1 MPLRRIDGGAT
12 QPSSRSANV
21 VITFIECQSGYIMIE
36 PPLSIESLQAHA
48 AGELKKW
55 TGSAAQWSAVA
66 PGRVNVIG
74 EHTDYNGG
82 WVLPM
87 AIDRYTV
94 LVAAPGSQADRI
106 RVRSLSLDEESA
118 VSLSRLSDLSDDKWM
133 RYLQGVLA
141 EYAHRAVVC
150 PPLDIVV
157 ASSVPVG
164 GGLSSSAALELAMAH
179 LIEAV
184 TETTWSPSERIRAA
198 VSAEREGAGVP
209 CGVMDQ
215 TIVEQGQQGCVLLLD
230 CAEELISSVIPCDD
244 PQIAWLVIHS
254 GVSHDLADGAYA
266 QRRAECERICETLKV
281 GSLRDV
287 TPEMITALPPDL
299 SAQRPAPS
307 STVSP
312 IQSSTLSPIQSSRLS
327 PIQSSSQQPLD
338 EVLLRRARHV
348 VTENQRVLA
357 ATEALKTANWSTL
370 GQLLFESHQSLRDDY
385 QVSCEELDVLVE
397 LAQAQD
403 AVFGARMTGGGFGG
417 CVVALIDREALLS
430 VATSICQ
437 DYAQQVG
444 LSPRCYRV
452 NSASGANACAVPS

>member
-1 MPLRRIDGGAT
+1 MPRRRIDGGAT
-12 QPSSRSANV
+12 QPSRRNANV
-21 VITFIECQSGYIMIE
+21 VIAFVECHSGYIMIE
-36 PPLSIESLQAHA
+36 PPLSIESLQARA
-48 AGELKKW
+48 ASELNQW
-55 TGSAAQWSAVA
+55 TGSAARWSAAA

-94 LVAAPGSQADRI
+94 LVAAPGLQADRI
-106 RVRSLSLDEESA
+106 RVRSLSLGEQSA

-198 VSAEREGAGVP
+198 VSAERDGAGVP
-209 CGVMDQ
+209 CGIMDQ
-215 TIVEQGQQGCVLLLD
+215 TIVEQGEQGCVLLLD
-230 CAEELISSVIPCDD
+230 CAQGLISSTIPCDD

-266 QRRAECERICETLKV
+266 QRRAECEMICEALQV

-287 TPEMITALPPDL
+287 TPEMITTLTPDL
-299 SAQRPAPS
+299 PA
-307 STVSP
+307 
-312 IQSSTLSPIQSSRLS
+312 LSPIQS
-327 PIQSSSQQPLD
+327 PIQSRLKVPFD

-370 GQLLFESHQSLRDDY
+370 GELLFESHHSLRDDY
-385 QVSCEELDVLVE
+385 EVSCEELDVLVE

-403 AVFGARMTGGGFGG
+403 DVFGARMTGGGFGG
-417 CVVALIDREALLS
+417 CIVALVDREALSS
-430 VATSICQ
+430 VATSISQ
-437 DYAQQVG
+437 GYVQRVG
-444 LSPRCYRV
+444 LSPQCYRV
-452 NSASGANACAVPS
+452 KPASGADVCAVFA

>member
-1 MPLRRIDGGAT
+1 
-12 QPSSRSANV
+12 
-21 VITFIECQSGYIMIE
+21 MIE
-36 PPLSIESLQAHA
+36 PPLSIESLQACA
-48 AGELKKW
+48 VSELNQW
-55 TGSAAQWSAVA
+55 TGSAARWSAAA

-94 LVAAPGSQADRI
+94 LVAAPGLQADRI
-106 RVRSLSLDEESA
+106 RVRSLSLGEQSA

-133 RYLQGVLA
+133 RYLQGVLV
-141 EYAHRAVVC
+141 EYARQAVVC

-198 VSAEREGAGVP
+198 VSAERDGAGVP
-209 CGVMDQ
+209 CGMMDQ
-215 TIVEQGQQGCVLLLD
+215 TIVEQAEQGCVLLLD
-230 CAEELISSVIPCDD
+230 CAQDLISSIIRCDD

-254 GVSHDLADGAYA
+254 GVSHELAEGAYA
-266 QRRAECERICETLKV
+266 QRRAECEMTCEALQV
-281 GSLRDV
+281 DSLRDV
-287 TPEMITALPPDL
+287 TPEMITTLTPDL
-299 SAQRPAPS
+299 PALSPIQSPAP
-307 STVSP
+307 SP
-312 IQSSTLSPIQSSRLS
+312 IQSSTLSPIQSRLKV
-327 PIQSSSQQPLD
+327 PFD

-370 GQLLFESHQSLRDDY
+370 GALLFESHHSLRDDY

-397 LAQAQD
+397 LAQAED
-403 AVFGARMTGGGFGG
+403 DVFGARMTGGGFGG
-417 CVVALIDREALLS
+417 CIVALVNQEALSS
-430 VATSICQ
+430 VATSISEG
-437 DYAQQVG
+437 YAQQIG
-444 LSPRCYRV
+444 LSPQCYQV
-452 NSASGANACAVPS
+452 NPVSGATVCAVFA

>member
-1 MPLRRIDGGAT
+1 
-12 QPSSRSANV
+12 
-21 VITFIECQSGYIMIE
+21 VIVFVECQSGYIMIE
-36 PPLSIESLQAHA
+36 PSLSIESLQAHA
-48 AGELKKW
+48 ASELNQW
-55 TGSAAQWSAVA
+55 TGSAARWSAAA

-94 LVAAPGSQADRI
+94 LVAAPGLQADCI
-106 RVRSLSLDEESA
+106 RVRSLSLGEQSA
-118 VSLSRLSDLSDDKWM
+118 VSLSRLSDLNDDKWM

-198 VSAEREGAGVP
+198 VSAERDGAGVP
-209 CGVMDQ
+209 CGIMDQ
-215 TIVEQGQQGCVLLLD
+215 TIVEQGEQGCVLLLD
-230 CAEELISSVIPCDD
+230 CAQDLISSIIPCDD

-266 QRRAECERICETLKV
+266 QRRAECEMICEALQV

-287 TPEMITALPPDL
+287 TPEMITTLTPDL
-299 SAQRPAPS
+299 PVASPAA
-307 STVSP
+307 SP
-312 IQSSTLSPIQSSRLS
+312 IQSSTPSSI
-327 PIQSSSQQPLD
+327 PSSLQEPFD

-357 ATEALKTANWSTL
+357 AMEALKAANWSTL
-370 GQLLFESHQSLRDDY
+370 GELLFESHHSLRDDY

-403 AVFGARMTGGGFGG
+403 DVFGARMTGGGFGG
-417 CVVALIDREALLS
+417 CVVALVNREALSS

-437 DYAQQVG
+437 GYAQQVG
-444 LSPRCYRV
+444 LSPQCYRV
-452 NSASGANACAVPS
+452 KPASGADVCMVFA

>member
-1 MPLRRIDGGAT
+1 
-12 QPSSRSANV
+12 
-21 VITFIECQSGYIMIE
+21 MIE
-36 PPLSIESLQAHA
+36 PSLSIESLQAHA
-48 AGELKKW
+48 ASELNQW
-55 TGSAAQWSAVA
+55 TGSAARWSAAA

-94 LVAAPGSQADRI
+94 LVAAPGLQADCI
-106 RVRSLSLDEESA
+106 RVRSLSLGEQSA
-118 VSLSRLSDLSDDKWM
+118 VSLSRLSDLNDDKWM

-184 TETTWSPSERIRAA
+184 TETTWSPSERLRAA
-198 VSAEREGAGVP
+198 VSAERDGAGGP
-209 CGVMDQ
+209 CGIMDQ
-215 TIVEQGQQGCVLLLD
+215 TIVEQGEQGCVLLLD
-230 CAEELISSVIPCDD
+230 CAQDLISSIIPCDD

-266 QRRAECERICETLKV
+266 QRRAECEMICEALQV

-287 TPEMITALPPDL
+287 TPEMITTLTPGLPAL
-299 SAQRPAPS
+299 SPAA
-307 STVSP
+307 SP
-312 IQSSTLSPIQSSRLS
+312 AAPTIQSSTPSPIPSSLRE
-327 PIQSSSQQPLD
+327 PFD

-357 ATEALKTANWSTL
+357 AMEALKTANWSTL
-370 GQLLFESHQSLRDDY
+370 GELLFESHHSLRDDY

-403 AVFGARMTGGGFGG
+403 DVFGARMTGGGFGG
-417 CVVALIDREALLS
+417 CVVALVNREALSS

-437 DYAQQVG
+437 GYAQQVG
-444 LSPRCYRV
+444 LSPQCYRV
-452 NSASGANACAVPS
+452 KPASGADVCMVFA

>member
-1 MPLRRIDGGAT
+1 
-12 QPSSRSANV
+12 
-21 VITFIECQSGYIMIE
+21 MIE
-36 PPLSIESLQAHA
+36 PSLSIESLQAHA
-48 AGELKKW
+48 ASELNQW
-55 TGSAAQWSAVA
+55 TGSAARWSAAA

-94 LVAAPGSQADRI
+94 LVAAPGLQADCI
-106 RVRSLSLDEESA
+106 RVRSLSLGEQSA
-118 VSLSRLSDLSDDKWM
+118 VSLSRLSDLNDDKWM

-198 VSAEREGAGVP
+198 VSAERDGAGVP
-209 CGVMDQ
+209 CGIMDQ
-215 TIVEQGQQGCVLLLD
+215 TIVEQGEQGCVLLLD
-230 CAEELISSVIPCDD
+230 CAQDLISSIIPCDD

-266 QRRAECERICETLKV
+266 QRRAECEMICEALQV

-287 TPEMITALPPDL
+287 TPEMITTLTPGLPAL
-299 SAQRPAPS
+299 SPAPS
-307 STVSP
+307 PAAPP
-312 IQSSTLSPIQSSRLS
+312 IQSSTPSPIPSSL
-327 PIQSSSQQPLD
+327 QEPLD

-357 ATEALKTANWSTL
+357 AMEALKTANWSTL
-370 GQLLFESHQSLRDDY
+370 GELLFESHHSLRDDY

-403 AVFGARMTGGGFGG
+403 DVFGARMTGGGFGG
-417 CVVALIDREALLS
+417 CVVALVNREALSS

-437 DYAQQVG
+437 GYAQQVG
-444 LSPRCYRV
+444 LSPQCYRV
-452 NSASGANACAVPS
+452 KPASGADVCMVFA

>member
-1 MPLRRIDGGAT
+1 
-12 QPSSRSANV
+12 
-21 VITFIECQSGYIMIE
+21 MIE
-36 PPLSIESLQAHA
+36 PFLSIESLQARA
-48 AGELKKW
+48 ASELNQW
-55 TGSAAQWSAVA
+55 TGSAARWSAAA

-94 LVAAPGSQADRI
+94 LVAAPGLQADRI
-106 RVRSLSLDEESA
+106 RVRSLSLGEQSA

-198 VSAEREGAGVP
+198 VSAERDGAGVP
-209 CGVMDQ
+209 CGIMDQ
-215 TIVEQGQQGCVLLLD
+215 MIVEQGEQGRVLLLD
-230 CAEELISSVIPCDD
+230 CAQGLISSTIPCDD

-266 QRRAECERICETLKV
+266 QRRAECEMICEALQV

-287 TPEMITALPPDL
+287 TPEMITTLTPDL
-299 SAQRPAPS
+299 PVPSPVPPPVPPPVPSPVPSPAVSP
-307 STVSP
+307 TPSP
-312 IQSSTLSPIQSSRLS
+312 IQSRLKE
-327 PIQSSSQQPLD
+327 PLD
-338 EVLLRRARHV
+338 EVLRRRARHV

-357 ATEALKTANWSTL
+357 ATEALKTANWPIL

-385 QVSCEELDVLVE
+385 QVSCEELDLLVE
-397 LAQAQD
+397 LAQGHD
-403 AVFGARMTGGGFGG
+403 EVFGARMTGGGFGG
-417 CVVALIDREALLS
+417 CIVALVNREALSS
-430 VATSICQ
+430 VATSISQ
-437 DYAQQVG
+437 GFAQQVG
-444 LSPRCYRV
+444 LSPRCYQV
-452 NSASGANACAVPS
+452 NPTAGAGVWAVSS

>member
-1 MPLRRIDGGAT
+1 
-12 QPSSRSANV
+12 
-21 VITFIECQSGYIMIE
+21 MIE
-36 PPLSIESLQAHA
+36 PSLSIESLQAHA
-48 AGELKKW
+48 ASELNQW
-55 TGSAAQWSAVA
+55 TGSAARWSAAA

-94 LVAAPGSQADRI
+94 LVAAPGLQADCI
-106 RVRSLSLDEESA
+106 RVRSLSLGEQSA
-118 VSLSRLSDLSDDKWM
+118 VSLSRLSDLNDDKWM

-198 VSAEREGAGVP
+198 VSAERDGAGVP
-209 CGVMDQ
+209 CGIMDQ
-215 TIVEQGQQGCVLLLD
+215 TIVEQGERGCVLLLD
-230 CAEELISSVIPCDD
+230 CAQDLISSIIPCDD

-266 QRRAECERICETLKV
+266 QRRAECEMICEALQV

-287 TPEMITALPPDL
+287 TPEMITTLTPGLPAL
-299 SAQRPAPS
+299 SPAPS
-307 STVSP
+307 PAAPP
-312 IQSSTLSPIQSSRLS
+312 IQSSTPSPIPSSLQE
-327 PIQSSSQQPLD
+327 PFD

-357 ATEALKTANWSTL
+357 AMEALKTANWSTL
-370 GQLLFESHQSLRDDY
+370 GELLFESHHSLRDDY

-403 AVFGARMTGGGFGG
+403 DVFGARMTGGGFGG
-417 CVVALIDREALLS
+417 CVVALVNREALSS

-437 DYAQQVG
+437 GYAQQVG
-444 LSPRCYRV
+444 LSPQCYRV
-452 NSASGANACAVPS
+452 KPASGADVCMVFA

>member
-1 MPLRRIDGGAT
+1 L
-12 QPSSRSANV
+12 
-21 VITFIECQSGYIMIE
+21 
-36 PPLSIESLQAHA
+36 
-48 AGELKKW
+48 GE
-55 TGSAAQWSAVA
+55 Q
-66 PGRVNVIG
+66 
-74 EHTDYNGG
+74 
-82 WVLPM
+82 
-87 AIDRYTV
+87 
-94 LVAAPGSQADRI
+94 
-106 RVRSLSLDEESA
+106 SA

-198 VSAEREGAGVP
+198 VSAERDGAGVP
-209 CGVMDQ
+209 CGIMDQ
-215 TIVEQGQQGCVLLLD
+215 TIVEQGEQGCVLLLD
-230 CAEELISSVIPCDD
+230 CAQGLISSTIPCDD

-266 QRRAECERICETLKV
+266 QRRAECEMICEALQV

-287 TPEMITALPPDL
+287 TPEMITTLTPDL
-299 SAQRPAPS
+299 PA
-307 STVSP
+307 
-312 IQSSTLSPIQSSRLS
+312 LSPIQS
-327 PIQSSSQQPLD
+327 PIQSRLKVPFD

-370 GQLLFESHQSLRDDY
+370 GELLFESHHSLRDDY

-403 AVFGARMTGGGFGG
+403 DVFGARMTGGGFGG
-417 CVVALIDREALLS
+417 CIVALVDREALSS
-430 VATSICQ
+430 VATSISQ
-437 DYAQQVG
+437 GYVQRVG
-444 LSPRCYRV
+444 LSPQCYRV
-452 NSASGANACAVPS
+452 KPASGADVCAVFA

>member
-1 MPLRRIDGGAT
+1 
-12 QPSSRSANV
+12 
-21 VITFIECQSGYIMIE
+21 MIE
-36 PPLSIESLQAHA
+36 PSLSIESLQAHA
-48 AGELKKW
+48 ASELNQW
-55 TGSAAQWSAVA
+55 TGSAARWSAAA

-87 AIDRYTV
+87 AIDRHTV
-94 LVAAPGSQADRI
+94 LVAAPGLVAGRL
-106 RVRSLSLDEESA
+106 RVRSLSLGEQSA

-133 RYLQGVLA
+133 RYLQGVLV
-141 EYAHRAVVC
+141 EYANRQIVC

-157 ASSVPVG
+157 ASNVPVG
-164 GGLSSSAALELAMAH
+164 GGLSSSAALELSMAH

-184 TETTWSPSERIRAA
+184 TETTLSSSERIRAA

-230 CAEELISSVIPCDD
+230 CAEELISSIIPCDD

-266 QRRAECERICETLKV
+266 QRHAECEMICEALQV

-287 TPEMITALPPDL
+287 TPEMITTLTPDL
-299 SAQRPAPS
+299 PAPS
-307 STVSP
+307 PASPPAASP
-312 IQSSTLSPIQSSRLS
+312 IQSSTPSPIPSSL
-327 PIQSSSQQPLD
+327 QEPLD

-357 ATEALKTANWSTL
+357 AAEALKTANWSTL

-417 CVVALIDREALLS
+417 CVVALVDREALLS

-437 DYAQQVG
+437 GYAQRVG

-452 NSASGANACAVPS
+452 NPASGADVCAVPS

>member
-1 MPLRRIDGGAT
+1 
-12 QPSSRSANV
+12 
-21 VITFIECQSGYIMIE
+21 MIE
-36 PPLSIESLQAHA
+36 PSLSIESLQAHA
-48 AGELKKW
+48 ASELNQW
-55 TGSAAQWSAVA
+55 TGSAARWSAAA

-94 LVAAPGSQADRI
+94 LVAAPGLQADCI
-106 RVRSLSLDEESA
+106 RVRSLSLGEQSA
-118 VSLSRLSDLSDDKWM
+118 VSLSRLSDLNDDKWM

-198 VSAEREGAGVP
+198 VSAERDGAGVP
-209 CGVMDQ
+209 CGIMDQ
-215 TIVEQGQQGCVLLLD
+215 TIVEQGEQGCVLLLD
-230 CAEELISSVIPCDD
+230 CAQDLISSIIPCDD

-266 QRRAECERICETLKV
+266 QRRAECEMICEALQV

-287 TPEMITALPPDL
+287 TPEMITTLTPGL
-299 SAQRPAPS
+299 PAPS
-307 STVSP
+307 PAPSPAAPP
-312 IQSSTLSPIQSSRLS
+312 IQSSTPSPIPSSLQE
-327 PIQSSSQQPLD
+327 PFD

-357 ATEALKTANWSTL
+357 AMEALKTANWSTL
-370 GQLLFESHQSLRDDY
+370 GELLFESHHSLRDDY

-403 AVFGARMTGGGFGG
+403 DVFGARMTGGGFGG
-417 CVVALIDREALLS
+417 CVVALVNREALSS

-437 DYAQQVG
+437 GYAQQVG
-444 LSPRCYRV
+444 LSPQCYRV
-452 NSASGANACAVPS
+452 KPASGADVCMVFA

>member
-1 MPLRRIDGGAT
+1 MPRRRIDGGAT
-12 QPSSRSANV
+12 QPSRRNANV
-21 VITFIECQSGYIMIE
+21 VIAFVECHSGYIMIE
-36 PPLSIESLQAHA
+36 PPLSIESLQARA
-48 AGELKKW
+48 ASELNQW
-55 TGSAAQWSAVA
+55 TGSAARWSAAA

-94 LVAAPGSQADRI
+94 LVAAPGLQADRI
-106 RVRSLSLDEESA
+106 RVRSLSLGEQSA

-198 VSAEREGAGVP
+198 VSAERDGAGVP
-209 CGVMDQ
+209 CGIMDQ
-215 TIVEQGQQGCVLLLD
+215 TIVEQGEQGCVLLLD
-230 CAEELISSVIPCDD
+230 CAQGLISSTIPCDD

-266 QRRAECERICETLKV
+266 QRRAECEMICEALQV

-287 TPEMITALPPDL
+287 TPEMITTLTPDL
-299 SAQRPAPS
+299 PAL
-307 STVSP
+307 SP
-312 IQSSTLSPIQSSRLS
+312 IQSPIQSPTLSPIQSRLKV
-327 PIQSSSQQPLD
+327 PFD

-370 GQLLFESHQSLRDDY
+370 GELLFESHHSLRDDY

-403 AVFGARMTGGGFGG
+403 DVFGARMTGGGFGG
-417 CVVALIDREALLS
+417 CIVALVDREALSS
-430 VATSICQ
+430 VATSISQ
-437 DYAQQVG
+437 GYVQRVG
-444 LSPRCYRV
+444 LSPQCYRV
-452 NSASGANACAVPS
+452 KPASGADVCAVFA

>member
-1 MPLRRIDGGAT
+1 
-12 QPSSRSANV
+12 
-21 VITFIECQSGYIMIE
+21 MIE
-36 PPLSIESLQAHA
+36 PSLSIESLQAHA
-48 AGELKKW
+48 ASELNQW
-55 TGSAAQWSAVA
+55 TGSAARWSAAA

-94 LVAAPGSQADRI
+94 LVAAPGLQADCI
-106 RVRSLSLDEESA
+106 RVRSLSLGEQSA
-118 VSLSRLSDLSDDKWM
+118 VSLSRLSDLNDDTWM
-133 RYLQGVLA
+133 RYLQGVLV
-141 EYAHRAVVC
+141 EYANRQIVC

-157 ASSVPVG
+157 ASNVPVG
-164 GGLSSSAALELAMAH
+164 GGLSSSAALELSMAH

-184 TETTWSPSERIRAA
+184 TETTLSSSERIRAA

-230 CAEELISSVIPCDD
+230 CAEELISSIIPCDD

-266 QRRAECERICETLKV
+266 QRRAECEMICEALQV

-287 TPEMITALPPDL
+287 TPEMITTLTPDL
-299 SAQRPAPS
+299 PAPS
-307 STVSP
+307 PASPPAASPIQSPAVSPIQSPAVSP
-312 IQSSTLSPIQSSRLS
+312 IQSSTPSPIPSSL
-327 PIQSSSQQPLD
+327 QELLD

-357 ATEALKTANWSTL
+357 AAEALKTANWSTL
-370 GQLLFESHQSLRDDY
+370 GELLFESHHSLRDDY

-403 AVFGARMTGGGFGG
+403 DVFGARMTGGGFGG
-417 CVVALIDREALLS
+417 CVVALVNREALSS

-437 DYAQQVG
+437 GYAQQVG
-444 LSPRCYRV
+444 LSPQCYRV
-452 NSASGANACAVPS
+452 KPASGADVCMVFA

>member
-1 MPLRRIDGGAT
+1 MPRRRIDGGAT
-12 QPSSRSANV
+12 QPSRRNANV
-21 VITFIECQSGYIMIE
+21 VIAFVECHSGYIMIE
-36 PPLSIESLQAHA
+36 PPLSIESLQARA
-48 AGELKKW
+48 ASELNQW
-55 TGSAAQWSAVA
+55 TGSAARWSAAA

-94 LVAAPGSQADRI
+94 LVAAPGLQADRI
-106 RVRSLSLDEESA
+106 RVRSLSLGEQSA
-118 VSLSRLSDLSDDKWM
+118 MSLSRLSDLSDDKWM

-198 VSAEREGAGVP
+198 VSAERDGAGVP
-209 CGVMDQ
+209 CGIMDQ
-215 TIVEQGQQGCVLLLD
+215 TIVEQGEQGCVLLLD
-230 CAEELISSVIPCDD
+230 CAQGLISSTIPCDD

-266 QRRAECERICETLKV
+266 QRRAECEMICEALQV

-287 TPEMITALPPDL
+287 TPEMITTLTPDL
-299 SAQRPAPS
+299 PA
-307 STVSP
+307 
-312 IQSSTLSPIQSSRLS
+312 LSPIQS
-327 PIQSSSQQPLD
+327 PIQSRLKVPFD

-370 GQLLFESHQSLRDDY
+370 GELLFESHHSLRDDY

-403 AVFGARMTGGGFGG
+403 DVFGARMTGGGFGG
-417 CVVALIDREALLS
+417 CIVALVDREALSS
-430 VATSICQ
+430 VATSISQ
-437 DYAQQVG
+437 GYVQRVG
-444 LSPRCYRV
+444 LSPQCYRV
-452 NSASGANACAVPS
+452 KPASGADVCAVFA

>member
-1 MPLRRIDGGAT
+1 MPRRRIDGGAT
-12 QPSSRSANV
+12 QPSRRNANV
-21 VITFIECQSGYIMIE
+21 VIAFVECHSGYIMIE
-36 PPLSIESLQAHA
+36 PPLSIESLQARA
-48 AGELKKW
+48 ASELNQW
-55 TGSAAQWSAVA
+55 TGSAARWSAAA

-94 LVAAPGSQADRI
+94 LVAAPGLQADRI
-106 RVRSLSLDEESA
+106 RVRSLSLGEQSA

-198 VSAEREGAGVP
+198 VSAERDGAGVP
-209 CGVMDQ
+209 CGIMDQ
-215 TIVEQGQQGCVLLLD
+215 TIVEQGEQGCVLLLD
-230 CAEELISSVIPCDD
+230 CAQGLISSTIHCDD

-266 QRRAECERICETLKV
+266 QRRAECEMICEALQV

-287 TPEMITALPPDL
+287 TPEMITTLTPDL
-299 SAQRPAPS
+299 PA
-307 STVSP
+307 
-312 IQSSTLSPIQSSRLS
+312 LSPIQS
-327 PIQSSSQQPLD
+327 PIQSRLKVPFD

-370 GQLLFESHQSLRDDY
+370 GELLFESHHSLRDDY

-403 AVFGARMTGGGFGG
+403 DVFGARMTGGGFGG
-417 CVVALIDREALLS
+417 CIVALVDREALSS
-430 VATSICQ
+430 VATSISQ
-437 DYAQQVG
+437 GYVQRVG
-444 LSPRCYRV
+444 LSPQCYRV
-452 NSASGANACAVPS
+452 KPASGADVCAVFA

>member
-1 MPLRRIDGGAT
+1 MPRRRIDGGAT
-12 QPSSRSANV
+12 QPSSRNANV
-21 VITFIECQSGYIMIE
+21 VIALVERHSGYAMIE
-36 PPLSIESLQAHA
+36 PPLSIESLQARA
-48 AGELKKW
+48 AGELNQW
-55 TGSAAQWSAVA
+55 TGSAARWSAAA

-94 LVAAPGSQADRI
+94 LVAAPGLQADRI
-106 RVRSLSLDEESA
+106 RVRSLSLGEQSA

-198 VSAEREGAGVP
+198 VSAERDGAGVP
-209 CGVMDQ
+209 CGIMDQ
-215 TIVEQGQQGCVLLLD
+215 TIVEQGEQGCVLLLD
-230 CAEELISSVIPCDD
+230 CAQGLISSTIPCDD

-266 QRRAECERICETLKV
+266 QRRAECEMICEALQV

-287 TPEMITALPPDL
+287 TPEMITTLTPDL
-299 SAQRPAPS
+299 PAP
-307 STVSP
+307 SP
-312 IQSSTLSPIQSSRLS
+312 IQSSTLSPIQSRLKV
-327 PIQSSSQQPLD
+327 PFD

-370 GQLLFESHQSLRDDY
+370 GELLFESHHSLRDDY

-403 AVFGARMTGGGFGG
+403 DVFGARMTGGGFGG
-417 CVVALIDREALLS
+417 CIVALVDREALSS
-430 VATSICQ
+430 VATSISQ
-437 DYAQQVG
+437 GYVQRVG
-444 LSPRCYRV
+444 LSPQCYRV
-452 NSASGANACAVPS
+452 KPASGADVCAVFA

>member
-1 MPLRRIDGGAT
+1 MPRRRIDGGAT
-12 QPSSRSANV
+12 QPSRRNANV
-21 VITFIECQSGYIMIE
+21 VIAFVECHSGYIMIE
-36 PPLSIESLQAHA
+36 PPLSIESLQARA
-48 AGELKKW
+48 ASELNQW
-55 TGSAAQWSAVA
+55 TGSAARWSAAA

-94 LVAAPGSQADRI
+94 LVAAPGLQADRI
-106 RVRSLSLDEESA
+106 RVRSLSLGEQSA

-198 VSAEREGAGVP
+198 VSAERDGAGVP
-209 CGVMDQ
+209 CGIMDQ
-215 TIVEQGQQGCVLLLD
+215 TIVEQGEQGCVLLLD
-230 CAEELISSVIPCDD
+230 CAQSLISSTIPCDD

-266 QRRAECERICETLKV
+266 QRRAECEMICEALQV

-287 TPEMITALPPDL
+287 TPEMITTLTPDL
-299 SAQRPAPS
+299 PALSPIQSPIQSPAP
-307 STVSP
+307 SP
-312 IQSSTLSPIQSSRLS
+312 IQSSTLSPIQSRLKV
-327 PIQSSSQQPLD
+327 PFD

-370 GQLLFESHQSLRDDY
+370 GELLFESHHSLRDDY
-385 QVSCEELDVLVE
+385 EVSCEELDVLVE

-403 AVFGARMTGGGFGG
+403 DVFGARMTGGGFGG
-417 CVVALIDREALLS
+417 CIVALVDREALSS
-430 VATSICQ
+430 VATSISQ
-437 DYAQQVG
+437 GYVQRVG
-444 LSPRCYRV
+444 LSPQCYRV
-452 NSASGANACAVPS
+452 KPASGADVCAVFA

>member
-1 MPLRRIDGGAT
+1 MPRRRIDGGAT
-12 QPSSRSANV
+12 QPSRRNANV
-21 VITFIECQSGYIMIE
+21 VIAFVECHSGYIMIE
-36 PPLSIESLQAHA
+36 PPLSIESLQARA
-48 AGELKKW
+48 ASELNQW
-55 TGSAAQWSAVA
+55 TGSAARWSAAA

-94 LVAAPGSQADRI
+94 LVAAPGLQADRI
-106 RVRSLSLDEESA
+106 RVRSLSLGEQSA

-198 VSAEREGAGVP
+198 VSAERDGAGVP
-209 CGVMDQ
+209 CGIMDQ
-215 TIVEQGQQGCVLLLD
+215 TIVEQGEQGCVLLLD
-230 CAEELISSVIPCDD
+230 CAQGLISSTIPCDD

-266 QRRAECERICETLKV
+266 QRRAECEMICEALQV

-287 TPEMITALPPDL
+287 TPEMITTLTPDL
-299 SAQRPAPS
+299 PA
-307 STVSP
+307 
-312 IQSSTLSPIQSSRLS
+312 LSPIQS
-327 PIQSSSQQPLD
+327 PIQSRLKVPFD

-370 GQLLFESHQSLRDDY
+370 GELLFESHYSLRDDY

-397 LAQAQD
+397 LAQAHD
-403 AVFGARMTGGGFGG
+403 GVFGARMTGGGFGG
-417 CVVALIDREALLS
+417 CIVALVNREALSS
-430 VATSICQ
+430 VATSISQ
-437 DYAQQVG
+437 GYAQQVG
-444 LSPRCYRV
+444 LSPQCYRV
-452 NSASGANACAVPS
+452 KPASGADVCAVFA

>member
-1 MPLRRIDGGAT
+1 MPRRRIDGGAT
-12 QPSSRSANV
+12 QPSRRNANV
-21 VITFIECQSGYIMIE
+21 VIAFVECHSGYIMIE
-36 PPLSIESLQAHA
+36 PPLSIESLQARA
-48 AGELKKW
+48 ASELNQW
-55 TGSAAQWSAVA
+55 TGSAARWSAAA

-94 LVAAPGSQADRI
+94 LVAAPGLQADRI
-106 RVRSLSLDEESA
+106 RVRSLSLGEQSA

-198 VSAEREGAGVP
+198 VSAERDGAGVP
-209 CGVMDQ
+209 CGIMDQ
-215 TIVEQGQQGCVLLLD
+215 TIVEQGEQGCVLLLD
-230 CAEELISSVIPCDD
+230 CAQGLISSTIPCDD

-266 QRRAECERICETLKV
+266 QRRAECERICEALQV

-287 TPEMITALPPDL
+287 TPEMITTLTPDL
-299 SAQRPAPS
+299 PA
-307 STVSP
+307 
-312 IQSSTLSPIQSSRLS
+312 LSPIQS
-327 PIQSSSQQPLD
+327 PIQSRLKVPFD

-370 GQLLFESHQSLRDDY
+370 GELLFESHHSLRDDY

-403 AVFGARMTGGGFGG
+403 DVFGARMTGGGFGG
-417 CVVALIDREALLS
+417 CIVALVDREALSS
-430 VATSICQ
+430 VATSISQ
-437 DYAQQVG
+437 GYVQRVG
-444 LSPRCYRV
+444 LSPQCYRV
-452 NSASGANACAVPS
+452 KPASGADVCAVFA

>member
-1 MPLRRIDGGAT
+1 
-12 QPSSRSANV
+12 
-21 VITFIECQSGYIMIE
+21 MIE
-36 PPLSIESLQAHA
+36 PPLSIESLQARA
-48 AGELKKW
+48 ASELNQW
-55 TGSAAQWSAVA
+55 TGSAARWSAAA

-94 LVAAPGSQADRI
+94 LVAAPGLQADRI
-106 RVRSLSLDEESA
+106 RVRSLSLGEQSA

-198 VSAEREGAGVP
+198 VSAERDGAGVP
-209 CGVMDQ
+209 CGIMDQ
-215 TIVEQGQQGCVLLLD
+215 TIVEQGEQGCVLLLD
-230 CAEELISSVIPCDD
+230 CAQGLISSTIPCDD

-266 QRRAECERICETLKV
+266 QRRAECEMICEALQV

-287 TPEMITALPPDL
+287 TPEMITTLTPDL
-299 SAQRPAPS
+299 PA
-307 STVSP
+307 
-312 IQSSTLSPIQSSRLS
+312 LSPIQSPA
-327 PIQSSSQQPLD
+327 PIQSRLKVPFD

-370 GQLLFESHQSLRDDY
+370 GELLFESHHSLRDDY

-403 AVFGARMTGGGFGG
+403 DVFGARMTGGGFGG
-417 CVVALIDREALLS
+417 CIVALVDREALSS
-430 VATSICQ
+430 VATSISQ
-437 DYAQQVG
+437 GYVQRVG
-444 LSPRCYRV
+444 LSPQCYRV
-452 NSASGANACAVPS
+452 KPASGADVCAVFA

>member
-1 MPLRRIDGGAT
+1 
-12 QPSSRSANV
+12 
-21 VITFIECQSGYIMIE
+21 MIE
-36 PPLSIESLQAHA
+36 PSLSIESLQAHA
-48 AGELKKW
+48 ASELNQW
-55 TGSAAQWSAVA
+55 TGSAPRWSAAA

-94 LVAAPGSQADRI
+94 LVAAPGLQADCI
-106 RVRSLSLDEESA
+106 RVRSLSLGEQSA
-118 VSLSRLSDLSDDKWM
+118 VSLSRLSDLNDDKWM

-198 VSAEREGAGVP
+198 VSAERDGAGVP
-209 CGVMDQ
+209 CGIMDQ
-215 TIVEQGQQGCVLLLD
+215 TIVEQGEQGCVLLLD
-230 CAEELISSVIPCDD
+230 CAQDLISSIIPCDD

-266 QRRAECERICETLKV
+266 QRRAECEMICEALQV

-287 TPEMITALPPDL
+287 TPEMITTLTPGLPAL
-299 SAQRPAPS
+299 SPAPP
-307 STVSP
+307 P
-312 IQSSTLSPIQSSRLS
+312 IQSSTPSPIPSSLQE
-327 PIQSSSQQPLD
+327 PFD

-357 ATEALKTANWSTL
+357 AMEALKTANWSTL
-370 GQLLFESHQSLRDDY
+370 GELLFESHHSLRDDY

-403 AVFGARMTGGGFGG
+403 DVFGARMTGGGFGG
-417 CVVALIDREALLS
+417 CVVALVNREALSS

-437 DYAQQVG
+437 GYAQQVG
-444 LSPRCYRV
+444 LSPQCYRV
-452 NSASGANACAVPS
+452 KPASGADVCMVFA

>member
-1 MPLRRIDGGAT
+1 MSRRRIDGGAT
-12 QPSSRSANV
+12 QPSRRNANV
-21 VITFIECQSGYIMIE
+21 VIAFVECHSGYIMIE
-36 PPLSIESLQAHA
+36 PPLSIESLQARA
-48 AGELKKW
+48 ASELNQW
-55 TGSAAQWSAVA
+55 TGSAARWSAAA

-94 LVAAPGSQADRI
+94 LVAAPGLQADRI
-106 RVRSLSLDEESA
+106 RVRSLSLGEQSA

-198 VSAEREGAGVP
+198 VSAERDGAGVP
-209 CGVMDQ
+209 CGIMDQ
-215 TIVEQGQQGCVLLLD
+215 TIVEQGEQGCVLLLD
-230 CAEELISSVIPCDD
+230 CAQGLISSTIPCDD

-266 QRRAECERICETLKV
+266 QRRAECEMICEALQV

-287 TPEMITALPPDL
+287 TPEMITTLTPDL
-299 SAQRPAPS
+299 PA
-307 STVSP
+307 
-312 IQSSTLSPIQSSRLS
+312 LSPIQS
-327 PIQSSSQQPLD
+327 PIQSRLKVPFD

-370 GQLLFESHQSLRDDY
+370 GELLFESHHSLRDDY
-385 QVSCEELDVLVE
+385 EVSCEELDVLVE

-403 AVFGARMTGGGFGG
+403 DVFGARMTGGGFGG
-417 CVVALIDREALLS
+417 CVVALVNREALSS
-430 VATSICQ
+430 VTTSMSQ
-437 DYAQQVG
+437 RYAQQFGV
-444 LSPRCYRV
+444 SPRCYWV
-452 NSASGANACAVPS
+452 NPTSGADVCAVSS

>member
-1 MPLRRIDGGAT
+1 MPRRRIDGGAT
-12 QPSSRSANV
+12 QPLSRSANV
-21 VITFIECQSGYIMIE
+21 VIAFVECHSGYIMIE
-36 PPLSIESLQAHA
+36 PPHSIESLQARA
-48 AGELKKW
+48 ASELNQW
-55 TGSAAQWSAVA
+55 TGSAARWSAAA

-94 LVAAPGSQADRI
+94 LVAAPGLQVDRI
-106 RVRSLSLDEESA
+106 RVRSLSLGEQSA

-141 EYAHRAVVC
+141 QYAHRAVVC

-184 TETTWSPSERIRAA
+184 TETTWLPSERIRAA
-198 VSAEREGAGVP
+198 VSAERDGAGVP
-209 CGVMDQ
+209 CGIMDQ
-215 TIVEQGQQGCVLLLD
+215 TIVEQGEQGCVLLLD
-230 CAEELISSVIPCDD
+230 CAEDLISSIIPCDD

-266 QRRAECERICETLKV
+266 QRRAECEMICEALQV

-287 TPEMITALPPDL
+287 TPETITTLTPDL
-299 SAQRPAPS
+299 PAR
-307 STVSP
+307 SP
-312 IQSSTLSPIQSSRLS
+312 IQSLAPSPSPIQPSTLSPIQSRLKV
-327 PIQSSSQQPLD
+327 PLD

-370 GQLLFESHQSLRDDY
+370 GELLFESHYSLRDDY

-397 LAQAQD
+397 LAQAHD
-403 AVFGARMTGGGFGG
+403 GVFGARMTGGGFGG
-417 CVVALIDREALLS
+417 CIVALVNREALSS
-430 VATSICQ
+430 VATSISQ
-437 DYAQQVG
+437 GYAQQVG
-444 LSPRCYRV
+444 LSPQCYRV
-452 NSASGANACAVPS
+452 KPASGADVCAVFA

>member
-1 MPLRRIDGGAT
+1 MPRRRIDGGAT
-12 QPSSRSANV
+12 QPSRRNANV
-21 VITFIECQSGYIMIE
+21 VIAFVECHSGYIMIE
-36 PPLSIESLQAHA
+36 PPLSIESLQARA
-48 AGELKKW
+48 ASELNQW
-55 TGSAAQWSAVA
+55 TGSAARWSAAA

-94 LVAAPGSQADRI
+94 LVAAPGLQADRI
-106 RVRSLSLDEESA
+106 RVRSLSLGEQSA

-198 VSAEREGAGVP
+198 VSAERDGAGVP
-209 CGVMDQ
+209 CGIMDQ
-215 TIVEQGQQGCVLLLD
+215 TIVEQGEQGCVLLLY
-230 CAEELISSVIPCDD
+230 CAQGLISSTIPCDYL
-244 PQIAWLVIHS
+244 QIALLVIHS

-266 QRRAECERICETLKV
+266 QRRAECEMICEALQV

-287 TPEMITALPPDL
+287 TPEMITTLTPDL
-299 SAQRPAPS
+299 PE
-307 STVSP
+307 
-312 IQSSTLSPIQSSRLS
+312 LSPIQS
-327 PIQSSSQQPLD
+327 PIQSRLKVPFD

-370 GQLLFESHQSLRDDY
+370 GELLFESNHSLRDDY

-403 AVFGARMTGGGFGG
+403 DVFGARMTGGGFGG
-417 CVVALIDREALLS
+417 CIVALVDREALSS
-430 VATSICQ
+430 VATSISQ
-437 DYAQQVG
+437 GYVQRVG
-444 LSPRCYRV
+444 MSPQCYRV
-452 NSASGANACAVPS
+452 KPASGADVCAVFA

>member
-1 MPLRRIDGGAT
+1 MPRRRIDGGAT
-12 QPSSRSANV
+12 QLLSRNANV
-21 VITFIECQSGYIMIE
+21 VIAFVECHSGYIMIE
-36 PPLSIESLQAHA
+36 PPHSIESLQARA
-48 AGELKKW
+48 ASELNQW
-55 TGSAAQWSAVA
+55 TGSAARWSAAA
-66 PGRVNVIG
+66 PGRVNIIG

-94 LVAAPGSQADRI
+94 LVAAPGLQADRI
-106 RVRSLSLDEESA
+106 RVRSLSLGEQSA

-141 EYAHRAVVC
+141 QYAHRAVVC

-198 VSAEREGAGVP
+198 VSAERDGAGVP
-209 CGVMDQ
+209 CGIMDQ
-215 TIVEQGQQGCVLLLD
+215 TIVEQGEQGCVLLLD
-230 CAEELISSVIPCDD
+230 CAEDLISSIIPCDD

-266 QRRAECERICETLKV
+266 QRRAECEMICEALQV

-287 TPEMITALPPDL
+287 TPETITTLTPDL
-299 SAQRPAPS
+299 PAPS
-307 STVSP
+307 P
-312 IQSSTLSPIQSSRLS
+312 IQPSTLSPIQSRLKV
-327 PIQSSSQQPLD
+327 PLD

-370 GQLLFESHQSLRDDY
+370 GELLFESHHSLRDDY

-403 AVFGARMTGGGFGG
+403 DVFGARMTGGGFGG
-417 CVVALIDREALLS
+417 CIVALVNKEALSS
-430 VATSICQ
+430 VATSISQ
-437 DYAQQVG
+437 GYAQRVG
-444 LSPRCYRV
+444 LSPQCYRV
-452 NSASGANACAVPS
+452 KPASGADVCAVFA

>member
-1 MPLRRIDGGAT
+1 MPRRRIDGGAT
-12 QPSSRSANV
+12 QPLSRSANV
-21 VITFIECQSGYIMIE
+21 VIAFVECHSGYIMIE
-36 PPLSIESLQAHA
+36 PPLSIASLQAGA
-48 AGELKKW
+48 ASELNQW
-55 TGSAAQWSAVA
+55 TGSAARWSAAA

-94 LVAAPGSQADRI
+94 LVAAPGLQADRI
-106 RVRSLSLDEESA
+106 RVRSLSLGEQSA

-198 VSAEREGAGVP
+198 VSAERDGAGVP
-209 CGVMDQ
+209 CGIMDQ
-215 TIVEQGQQGCVLLLD
+215 TIVEQGEQGCVLLLD
-230 CAEELISSVIPCDD
+230 CAQGLISSTIPCDD

-266 QRRAECERICETLKV
+266 QRRAECEMICEALQV

-287 TPEMITALPPDL
+287 TPEMITTLTPDL
-299 SAQRPAPS
+299 PA
-307 STVSP
+307 
-312 IQSSTLSPIQSSRLS
+312 LSPIQS
-327 PIQSSSQQPLD
+327 PIQSRLKVPFD

-370 GQLLFESHQSLRDDY
+370 GELLFESHHSLRDDY

-403 AVFGARMTGGGFGG
+403 DVFGARMTGGGFGG
-417 CVVALIDREALLS
+417 CIVALVDREALSS
-430 VATSICQ
+430 VATSISQ
-437 DYAQQVG
+437 GYVQRVG
-444 LSPRCYRV
+444 LSPQCYRV
-452 NSASGANACAVPS
+452 KPASGADVCAVFA

>member
-1 MPLRRIDGGAT
+1 M
-12 QPSSRSANV
+12 
-21 VITFIECQSGYIMIE
+21 FE
-36 PPLSIESLQAHA
+36 PPLSIESLQARA
-48 AGELKKW
+48 VSELNQW
-55 TGSAAQWSAVA
+55 TGSAARWSAAA

-94 LVAAPGSQADRI
+94 LVAAPGLQADRI
-106 RVRSLSLDEESA
+106 RVRSLSLGEQSA
-118 VSLSRLSDLSDDKWM
+118 VSLSRLWDLSDDKWM

-184 TETTWSPSERIRAA
+184 TEITWSPAERIRAA
-198 VSAEREGAGVP
+198 VSAERDGAGVP
-209 CGVMDQ
+209 CGIMDQ
-215 TIVEQGQQGCVLLLD
+215 TIVEQGEQGCVLLLD
-230 CAEELISSVIPCDD
+230 CAQDLISSIIRCDD
-244 PQIAWLVIHS
+244 PQIVWLVIHS

-266 QRRAECERICETLKV
+266 QRRAECEMICEALQV

-287 TPEMITALPPDL
+287 TPEMITTLTPDL
-299 SAQRPAPS
+299 PAPS
-307 STVSP
+307 PAVSPGPSPIPSP
-312 IQSSTLSPIQSSRLS
+312 IQSRLKE
-327 PIQSSSQQPLD
+327 PLD

-370 GQLLFESHQSLRDDY
+370 GELLFESHHSLRDDY

-403 AVFGARMTGGGFGG
+403 DVFGARMTGGGFGG
-417 CVVALIDREALLS
+417 CIVALVNKEALSS
-430 VATSICQ
+430 VATSISQ
-437 DYAQQVG
+437 GYAQRVG
-444 LSPRCYRV
+444 LSPQCYRV
-452 NSASGANACAVPS
+452 KPASGADVCAVFA

>member
-1 MPLRRIDGGAT
+1 MPRRRIDGGAT
-12 QPSSRSANV
+12 QPSRRNANV
-21 VITFIECQSGYIMIE
+21 VIAFVECHSGYIMIE
-36 PPLSIESLQAHA
+36 PPLSIESLQARA
-48 AGELKKW
+48 ASELNQW
-55 TGSAAQWSAVA
+55 TGSAARWSAAA

-94 LVAAPGSQADRI
+94 LVAAPGLQADRI
-106 RVRSLSLDEESA
+106 RVRSLSLGEQSA

-198 VSAEREGAGVP
+198 VSAERDGAGVP
-209 CGVMDQ
+209 CGIMDQ
-215 TIVEQGQQGCVLLLD
+215 TIVEQGEQGCVLLLD
-230 CAEELISSVIPCDD
+230 CAQDLISSTIPCDD

-266 QRRAECERICETLKV
+266 QRRAECEMICEALQV

-287 TPEMITALPPDL
+287 TPEMITTLTPDL
-299 SAQRPAPS
+299 PA
-307 STVSP
+307 
-312 IQSSTLSPIQSSRLS
+312 LSPIQS
-327 PIQSSSQQPLD
+327 PIQSRLKVPFD

-357 ATEALKTANWSTL
+357 ATEALKTANWSIL
-370 GQLLFESHQSLRDDY
+370 GDLLHESHHSLRDDY
-385 QVSCEELDVLVE
+385 QVSCEELDILVE

-403 AVFGARMTGGGFGG
+403 DVFGARMTGGGFGG
-417 CVVALIDREALLS
+417 CIVALVNREALSS
-430 VATSICQ
+430 VATSISQ
-437 DYAQQVG
+437 GFAQQVG
-444 LSPRCYRV
+444 LSPRCYQV
-452 NSASGANACAVPS
+452 NPSAGAGVWAVSS

>member
-1 MPLRRIDGGAT
+1 MPRRRIDGGAT
-12 QPSSRSANV
+12 QPSRRNANV
-21 VITFIECQSGYIMIE
+21 VIAFVECHSGYIMIE
-36 PPLSIESLQAHA
+36 PPLSIESLQARA
-48 AGELKKW
+48 ASELNQW
-55 TGSAAQWSAVA
+55 TGSAARWSAAA

-94 LVAAPGSQADRI
+94 LVAAPGLQADRI
-106 RVRSLSLDEESA
+106 RVRSLSLGEQSA

-198 VSAEREGAGVP
+198 VSAERDGAGVP
-209 CGVMDQ
+209 CGIMDQ
-215 TIVEQGQQGCVLLLD
+215 TIVEQGEQGCVLLLD
-230 CAEELISSVIPCDD
+230 CAQGLISSTIPCDD

-266 QRRAECERICETLKV
+266 QRRAECEMICEALQV

-287 TPEMITALPPDL
+287 TTEMITTLTPDL
-299 SAQRPAPS
+299 PA
-307 STVSP
+307 
-312 IQSSTLSPIQSSRLS
+312 LSPIQSPA
-327 PIQSSSQQPLD
+327 PIQSRLKVPFD

-370 GQLLFESHQSLRDDY
+370 GELLFESHHSLRDDY

-403 AVFGARMTGGGFGG
+403 DVFGARMTGGGFGG
-417 CVVALIDREALLS
+417 CIVALVDREALSS
-430 VATSICQ
+430 VATSISQ
-437 DYAQQVG
+437 GYVQRVG
-444 LSPRCYRV
+444 LSPQCYRV
-452 NSASGANACAVPS
+452 KPASGADVCAVFA

>member
-1 MPLRRIDGGAT
+1 
-12 QPSSRSANV
+12 
-21 VITFIECQSGYIMIE
+21 VIAFIKCQSGYIMFE
-36 PPLSIESLQAHA
+36 PPLSIESLQARA
-48 AGELKKW
+48 VSELNQW
-55 TGSAAQWSAVA
+55 TGSAARWSAAA

-94 LVAAPGSQADRI
+94 LVAAPGLQADRI
-106 RVRSLSLDEESA
+106 RVRSLSLGEQSA
-118 VSLSRLSDLSDDKWM
+118 VSLSRLWDLSDDKWM

-141 EYAHRAVVC
+141 QYAHRAVVC

-198 VSAEREGAGVP
+198 VSAERDGAGVP
-209 CGVMDQ
+209 CGIMDQ
-215 TIVEQGQQGCVLLLD
+215 TIVEQGEQGCVLLLD
-230 CAEELISSVIPCDD
+230 CAQDLISSIIRCDD
-244 PQIAWLVIHS
+244 PQIVWLVIHS

-266 QRRAECERICETLKV
+266 QRRAECEMICEALQV

-287 TPEMITALPPDL
+287 TPEMITTLTPDL
-299 SAQRPAPS
+299 PAPS
-307 STVSP
+307 PAVSPGPSP
-312 IQSSTLSPIQSSRLS
+312 IQSRLKE
-327 PIQSSSQQPLD
+327 PLD

-370 GQLLFESHQSLRDDY
+370 GELLFESHHSLRDDY

-403 AVFGARMTGGGFGG
+403 DVFGARMTGGGFGG
-417 CVVALIDREALLS
+417 CIVALVNKEALSS
-430 VATSICQ
+430 VATSISQ
-437 DYAQQVG
+437 GYAQRVG
-444 LSPRCYRV
+444 LSPQCYRV
-452 NSASGANACAVPS
+452 KPASGADVCAVFA

>member
-1 MPLRRIDGGAT
+1 
-12 QPSSRSANV
+12 
-21 VITFIECQSGYIMIE
+21 MIE
-36 PPLSIESLQAHA
+36 PSLSIESLQAHA
-48 AGELKKW
+48 ASELNQW
-55 TGSAAQWSAVA
+55 TGSAARWSAAA

-87 AIDRYTV
+87 AIDRHTV
-94 LVAAPGSQADRI
+94 LVAAPGLVAGRL
-106 RVRSLSLDEESA
+106 RVRSLSLGEQSA

-133 RYLQGVLA
+133 RYLQGVLV
-141 EYAHRAVVC
+141 EYANRQIVC

-157 ASSVPVG
+157 ASNVPVG
-164 GGLSSSAALELAMAH
+164 GGLSSSAALELSMAH

-184 TETTWSPSERIRAA
+184 TETTLSSSERIRAA

-230 CAEELISSVIPCDD
+230 CAEELISSIIPCDD

-266 QRRAECERICETLKV
+266 QRRAECEMICEALQV

-287 TPEMITALPPDL
+287 TPEMITTLTPDL
-299 SAQRPAPS
+299 PAPS
-307 STVSP
+307 PASPPAASPIQSPAVSP
-312 IQSSTLSPIQSSRLS
+312 IQSSTPSPIPSSL
-327 PIQSSSQQPLD
+327 QEPLD

-357 ATEALKTANWSTL
+357 AAEALKTANWSTL

-417 CVVALIDREALLS
+417 CVVALVDREALLS

-437 DYAQQVG
+437 GYAQRVG

-452 NSASGANACAVPS
+452 NPASGADVCAVPS

>member
-1 MPLRRIDGGAT
+1 MPRRRIDGGAT
-12 QPSSRSANV
+12 QPSRRNANV
-21 VITFIECQSGYIMIE
+21 VIAFVECHSGYIMIE
-36 PPLSIESLQAHA
+36 PPLSIESLQARA
-48 AGELKKW
+48 ASELNQW
-55 TGSAAQWSAVA
+55 TGSAARWSAAA
-66 PGRVNVIG
+66 PGRINVIG

-94 LVAAPGSQADRI
+94 LVAAPGLQADRI
-106 RVRSLSLDEESA
+106 RVRSLSLGEQSA

-198 VSAEREGAGVP
+198 VSAERDGAGVP
-209 CGVMDQ
+209 CGIMDQ
-215 TIVEQGQQGCVLLLD
+215 TIVEQGEQGCVLLLD
-230 CAEELISSVIPCDD
+230 CAQGLISSTIPCDD

-266 QRRAECERICETLKV
+266 QRRAECEMICEALQV

-287 TPEMITALPPDL
+287 TPEMITTLTPDL
-299 SAQRPAPS
+299 PA
-307 STVSP
+307 
-312 IQSSTLSPIQSSRLS
+312 LSPIQS
-327 PIQSSSQQPLD
+327 PIQSRLKVPFD

-370 GQLLFESHQSLRDDY
+370 GELLFESHHSLRDDY

-403 AVFGARMTGGGFGG
+403 DVFGARMTGGGFGG
-417 CVVALIDREALLS
+417 CIVALVDREALSS
-430 VATSICQ
+430 VATSISQ
-437 DYAQQVG
+437 GYVQRVG
-444 LSPRCYRV
+444 LSPQCYRV
-452 NSASGANACAVPS
+452 KPASGADVCAVFA

>member
-1 MPLRRIDGGAT
+1 MPRRRIDGGAT
-12 QPSSRSANV
+12 QPLSRSANV
-21 VITFIECQSGYIMIE
+21 VIAFVECHSGYIMIE
-36 PPLSIESLQAHA
+36 PPLSIESLQARA
-48 AGELKKW
+48 ASELNQW
-55 TGSAAQWSAVA
+55 TGSAARWSAAA

-94 LVAAPGSQADRI
+94 LVAAPGLQADRI
-106 RVRSLSLDEESA
+106 RVRSLSLGEQSA

-198 VSAEREGAGVP
+198 VSAERDGAGVP
-209 CGVMDQ
+209 CGIMDQ
-215 TIVEQGQQGCVLLLD
+215 TIVEQGEQGCVLLLD
-230 CAEELISSVIPCDD
+230 CAQGLISSTIPCDD

-266 QRRAECERICETLKV
+266 QRRAECEMICEALQV

-287 TPEMITALPPDL
+287 TPEMITTLTPDL
-299 SAQRPAPS
+299 PA
-307 STVSP
+307 
-312 IQSSTLSPIQSSRLS
+312 LSPIQS
-327 PIQSSSQQPLD
+327 PIQSRLKVPFD

-370 GQLLFESHQSLRDDY
+370 GELLFESHHSLRDDY

-403 AVFGARMTGGGFGG
+403 DVFGARMTGGGFGG
-417 CVVALIDREALLS
+417 CIVALVDREALSS
-430 VATSICQ
+430 VATSISQ
-437 DYAQQVG
+437 GYVQRVG
-444 LSPRCYRV
+444 LSPQCYRV
-452 NSASGANACAVPS
+452 KPASGADVCAVFA

>member
-1 MPLRRIDGGAT
+1 MPRRRIDGGAT
-12 QPSSRSANV
+12 QPSRRNANV
-21 VITFIECQSGYIMIE
+21 VIAFVECHSGYIMIE
-36 PPLSIESLQAHA
+36 PPLSIESLQARA
-48 AGELKKW
+48 ASELNQW
-55 TGSAAQWSAVA
+55 TGSAARWSAAA

-94 LVAAPGSQADRI
+94 LVAAPGLQADRI
-106 RVRSLSLDEESA
+106 RVRSLSLGEQSA

-133 RYLQGVLA
+133 RYLQGVLV
-141 EYAHRAVVC
+141 EYARQAVVC

-198 VSAEREGAGVP
+198 VSAERDGAGVP
-209 CGVMDQ
+209 CGIMDQ
-215 TIVEQGQQGCVLLLD
+215 TIVEQGEQGCVLLLD
-230 CAEELISSVIPCDD
+230 CAQGLISSTIPCDD

-266 QRRAECERICETLKV
+266 QRRAECEMICEALQV

-287 TPEMITALPPDL
+287 TTEMITTLTPDL
-299 SAQRPAPS
+299 PAP
-307 STVSP
+307 SP
-312 IQSSTLSPIQSSRLS
+312 IQSSTLSPIQSRLKV
-327 PIQSSSQQPLD
+327 PFD

-370 GQLLFESHQSLRDDY
+370 GELLFESHHSLRDDY
-385 QVSCEELDVLVE
+385 EVSCEELDVLVE

-403 AVFGARMTGGGFGG
+403 DVFGARMTGGGFGG
-417 CVVALIDREALLS
+417 CIVALVDREALSS
-430 VATSICQ
+430 VATSISQ
-437 DYAQQVG
+437 GYVQRVG
-444 LSPRCYRV
+444 LSPQCYRV
-452 NSASGANACAVPS
+452 KPASGADVCAVFA

>member
-1 MPLRRIDGGAT
+1 MPRRRIDGGAT
-12 QPSSRSANV
+12 QPSRRNANV
-21 VITFIECQSGYIMIE
+21 VIAFVECHSGYIMIE
-36 PPLSIESLQAHA
+36 PPLSIESLQARA
-48 AGELKKW
+48 ASELNQW
-55 TGSAAQWSAVA
+55 TGSAARWSAAA

-94 LVAAPGSQADRI
+94 LVAAPGLQADRI
-106 RVRSLSLDEESA
+106 RVRSLSLGEQSA

-141 EYAHRAVVC
+141 EYAHRAVAC

-198 VSAEREGAGVP
+198 VSAERDGAGVP
-209 CGVMDQ
+209 CGIMDQ
-215 TIVEQGQQGCVLLLD
+215 TIVEQGEQGCVLLLD
-230 CAEELISSVIPCDD
+230 CAEDLISSIIPCDD

-254 GVSHDLADGAYA
+254 GVAHELADGAYA
-266 QRRAECERICETLKV
+266 QRRAECEMICEALQV

-287 TPEMITALPPDL
+287 TPEMITTLTPDL
-299 SAQRPAPS
+299 PA
-307 STVSP
+307 
-312 IQSSTLSPIQSSRLS
+312 LSPIQS
-327 PIQSSSQQPLD
+327 PIQSRLKVPFD

-370 GQLLFESHQSLRDDY
+370 GELLFESHHSLRDDY

-403 AVFGARMTGGGFGG
+403 DVFGARMTGGGFGG
-417 CVVALIDREALLS
+417 CIVALVDREALSS
-430 VATSICQ
+430 VATSISQ
-437 DYAQQVG
+437 GYVQRVG
-444 LSPRCYRV
+444 LSPQCYRV
-452 NSASGANACAVPS
+452 KPASGADVCAVFA

>member
-1 MPLRRIDGGAT
+1 MPRRRIDGGAT
-12 QPSSRSANV
+12 QPSRRNANV
-21 VITFIECQSGYIMIE
+21 VIAFVECHSGYIMIE
-36 PPLSIESLQAHA
+36 PPLSIESLQARA
-48 AGELKKW
+48 ASELNQW
-55 TGSAAQWSAVA
+55 TGSAARWSAAA

-94 LVAAPGSQADRI
+94 LVAAPGLQADRI
-106 RVRSLSLDEESA
+106 RVRSLSLGEQSA

-198 VSAEREGAGVP
+198 VSAERDGAGVP
-209 CGVMDQ
+209 CGIMDQ
-215 TIVEQGQQGCVLLLD
+215 TIVEQGEQGCVLLLD
-230 CAEELISSVIPCDD
+230 CAQGLISSTIPCDD

-266 QRRAECERICETLKV
+266 QRRAECEMICEALQV

-287 TPEMITALPPDL
+287 TTEMITTLTPDL
-299 SAQRPAPS
+299 PAP
-307 STVSP
+307 SP
-312 IQSSTLSPIQSSRLS
+312 IQSSTLSPIQSRLKV
-327 PIQSSSQQPLD
+327 PFD

-370 GQLLFESHQSLRDDY
+370 GELLFESHHSLRDDY

-403 AVFGARMTGGGFGG
+403 DVFGARMTGGGFGG
-417 CVVALIDREALLS
+417 CIVALVDREALSS
-430 VATSICQ
+430 VATSISQ
-437 DYAQQVG
+437 GYVKRVG
-444 LSPRCYRV
+444 LSPQCYRV
-452 NSASGANACAVPS
+452 KPASGADVCAVFA